1 MKKKTKEEELR
12 ENLDIQIQNNVAL
25 RKMFKTEQDS
35 NKELTKKVAVLEK
48 EIQVLKNN
56 VREAYNKLD

>member
-25 RKMFKTEQDS
+25 RKMFKAEQDS
-35 NKELTKKVAVLEK
+35 NKELTKKVATLEK
-48 EIQVLKNN
+48 EINALKNN
-56 VREAYNKLD
+56 VREAYMLD

>member
-25 RKMFKTEQDS
+25 RKMFKAEQDS
-35 NKELTKKVAVLEK
+35 NKELTKKVVTLEK
-48 EIQVLKNN
+48 EINALKNN
-56 VREAYNKLD
+56 VREAYMLD

>member
-25 RKMFKTEQDS
+25 RKMFKAEQDS
-35 NKELTKKVAVLEK
+35 NKELTKKVATLEK
-48 EIQVLKNN
+48 EINALKNN
-56 VREAYNKLD
+56 VRESYMLD